1 MSQISHVMADF
12 QEIPVSSS
20 VLEFVQGVICHTF
33 LFSTNFSS
41 LRIYYFDPFWQGG
54 VGCHERQKIAPK
66 SKLVPRVPR
75 SSHCHSVLLMQTR
88 IVVVICFWQQEYHAE
103 KIAKRNA
110 RANLPERHE
119 KLEEFVKHFS
129 CYFRMAKSCRAAL
142 KK

>member
-1 MSQISHVMADF
+1 MHYPPLGSDVLYGWSQ
-12 QEIPVSSS
+12 
-20 VLEFVQGVICHTF
+20 
-33 LFSTNFSS
+33 
-41 LRIYYFDPFWQGG
+41 
-54 VGCHERQKIAPK
+54 RQKMAPK
-66 SKLVPRVPR
+66 SKLVPRVHLS

-129 CYFRMAKSCRAAL
+129 CYFRMAKSCLAPICKCSAQNQE
-142 KK
+142 KGMGVVC